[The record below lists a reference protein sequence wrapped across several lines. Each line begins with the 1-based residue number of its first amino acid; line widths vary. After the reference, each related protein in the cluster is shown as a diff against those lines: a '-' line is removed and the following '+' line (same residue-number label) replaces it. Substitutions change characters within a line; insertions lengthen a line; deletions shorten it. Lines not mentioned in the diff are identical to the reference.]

1 MKLSPV
7 LACLIPVFLFC
18 NCATNTAKKRP
29 TVLVSVKDQK
39 MAVYKKGQRV
49 ATYPVSTSKFGL
61 GDRPNSNRTPIG
73 EMEIARKVGGGQPL
87 GMVFKGRRP
96 TGEILRPNSPG
107 RDPIVT
113 RILWLR
119 GREAATRNAF
129 SRYIYIHGTP
139 EERRIG
145 RPASYG
151 CIRMKSRD
159 VARLYNSVPVGSKVK
174 VVRGSLPSSPASKQ
188 VKRVASAIGGAVYN
202 VATLGTG
209 STDKS

>member
-1 MKLSPV
+1 MKLFPR
-7 LACLIPVFLFC
+7 LACVIPILLLC
-18 NCATNTAKKRP
+18 NCATNTVKKTP
-29 TVLVSVKDQK
+29 SVLVSVKDQQ
-39 MAVYKKGQRV
+39 MAVYKQGQRV

-96 TGEILRPNSPG
+96 TGEILRPDAPG

-113 RILWLR
+113 RILWLK
-119 GREAATRNAF
+119 GREAATRNAY

-139 EERRIG
+139 EESRIG

-174 VVRGSLPSSPASKQ
+174 VVRESLPASPLSNQ
-188 VKRVASAIGGAVYN
+188 VKRVASAVSGAVYN
-202 VATLGTG
+202 VATLGSG
-209 STDKS
+209 GTDKS